1 MNHILYATDKNYC
14 EVCAVS
20 LYSLLKNFSGKVLIH
35 IIESNLEDRKE
46 DLIRV
51 AKMFDQEIEFISID
65 EISRRLIE
73 KGIPPYRGG
82 YSTYARF
89 FSGDYIDDGRIIY
102 LDCDILVN
110 GDLAPLFEFDLK
122 GNPMGAVVDQCSS
135 YVNYLIGH
143 KRHDKYFN
151 SGVLLIDNKIC
162 REQDMSEKFVNTVK
176 TIDLSN
182 TFLGADQDIMN
193 VTYYQKVTTLPLCY
207 NMMFTTRS
215 FSGKNCLRL
224 ASKSED
230 DYYTIEEFDKARSNP
245 QIMHFA
251 GGGRYQPW
259 RDIGVNF
266 SKKEADMWAEVYGI
280 LYPNGQYS
288 EILKNKEGRK
298 LPKFPALYSS
308 VKGFLRNVRLL
319 PKLIKSKF

>member
-65 EISRRLIE
+65 EISKRLIE
-73 KGIPPYRGG
+73 RGIPPYRGG
-82 YSTYARF
+82 YATYARF
-89 FSGDYIDDGRIIY
+89 FSSDYIEDGRIIY

-110 GDLAPLFEFDLK
+110 GDLSPLFDFDLK
-122 GNPMGAVVDQCSS
+122 GNPIGAVVDQCSS
-135 YVNYLIGH
+135 YVNCLIGH

-151 SGVLLIDNKIC
+151 SGVLLIDNTIC
-162 REQDMSEKFVNTVK
+162 RSQNMSQVFVDTVK

-193 VTYYQKVTTLPLCY
+193 AAYYKRVTTLPLRY
-207 NMMFTTRS
+207 NMMFTTRT
-215 FSGKNCLRL
+215 FSGRNCLML
-224 ASKSED
+224 ATKSYD
-230 DYYTIEEFDKARSNP
+230 DYYTIEEFEEARKNP
-245 QIMHFA
+245 TVMHFA

-266 SKKEADMWAEVYGI
+266 SKKEAQMWAEVYEI

-298 LPKFPALYSS
+298 PPKFPALYSF
-308 VKGFLRNVRLL
+308 VKGTLRNVRLL
-319 PKLIKSKF
+319 PKLIKAKI